1 MASEQSGPAAASA
14 GARGVDAAALLR
26 LARPKQWT
34 KSGFVLIG
42 PLYALRDQDLPLAAI
57 VAALL
62 AAVAFALASSGCYVF
77 NDLADIEADR
87 RHPRKSRRPL
97 AAGLVTPAQARAFG
111 VALLAVSV
119 GAALLVVPLTAP
131 LPALAVLLLLGVY
144 IGNVFLY
151 SGFLKRIVVADVLS
165 LSLGFVLRVMA
176 GCAAAAVGP
185 STWLLNVTL
194 FLAMFLAF
202 GKRLGER
209 RTVRDGDAGAVRGVL
224 ARYSDDLL
232 RMAVV
237 VSGVAT
243 LVTYAGYVQDR
254 ALDYSIDLG
263 FGAVNLLWPTILPA
277 TYVLLR
283 SILLIEEGLY
293 DDPTELATRDRPFQA
308 GVAIFGVLTGI
319 ALLAATGGA
328 PAG

>member
-1 MASEQSGPAAASA
+1 
-14 GARGVDAAALLR
+14 
-26 LARPKQWT
+26 
-34 KSGFVLIG
+34 
-42 PLYALRDQDLPLAAI
+42 
-57 VAALL
+57 
-62 AAVAFALASSGCYVF
+62 
-77 NDLADIEADR
+77 ADR

-151 SGFLKRIVVADVLS
+151 SGLLKRIVVADVLS

-209 RTVRDGDAGAVRGVL
+209 RTVRDGDAG
-224 ARYSDDLL
+224 
-232 RMAVV
+232 
-237 VSGVAT
+237 
-243 LVTYAGYVQDR
+243 
-254 ALDYSIDLG
+254 
-263 FGAVNLLWPTILPA
+263 
-277 TYVLLR
+277 
-283 SILLIEEGLY
+283 
-293 DDPTELATRDRPFQA
+293 
-308 GVAIFGVLTGI
+308 
-319 ALLAATGGA
+319 
-328 PAG
+328 